1 MFKRGAFK
9 HKVWEPVPTDFTETV
24 RRSVPCAVCRGLR
37 AARAKRPF
45 PSRFCRAHLR
55 KGLGGREGD
64 EAEPAGF
71 GRLIGVHDHLA
82 TTTNALDKKKTPRKR
97 QVPQFAAD
105 SQDDGGD
112 VIAVVVVI
120 VIIIIVIIIII
131 IIIIIIVVS
140 QKTVSCHKKQFR
152 HRARPV
158 QPRRVLQQLASVK
171 RQKGT
176 ETAVKRPHLSVGD
189 GSETGE
195 GVA

>member
-82 TTTNALDKKKTPRKR
+82 TTTNALDQKKRLGNAKSRNLPL
-97 QVPQFAAD
+97 
-105 SQDDGGD
+105 
-112 VIAVVVVI
+112 IARM
-120 VIIIIVIIIII
+120 
-131 IIIIIIVVS
+131 
-140 QKTVSCHKKQFR
+140 TVATSSPSSSSSSSLSSSSSSSSSPSLSCHKKQFR
-152 HRARPV
+152 VTKNSSGTVRGRFSRDVCCSSLRA
-158 QPRRVLQQLASVK
+158 
-171 RQKGT
+171 
-176 ETAVKRPHLSVGD
+176 
-189 GSETGE
+189 
-195 GVA
+195 